1 MVKKRIDTAAPRTAL
16 TDTPF
21 AKLGGAGPAPEAA
34 PQPPAPKAAPVKAA
48 AYRVAK
54 TRKGGWP
61 LSIEKRSGGKIAT
74 IIGQVEGDGEALL
87 TALKKRCAAGGVFRD
102 GRIELQGDQREK
114 VERFLGGD

>member
-1 MVKKRIDTAAPRTAL
+1 MTKKRIDTAAPRTAL
-16 TDTPF
+16 TDNPF
-21 AKLGGAGPAPEAA
+21 AKLGGGAPASE
-34 PQPPAPKAAPVKAA
+34 AAPVKAP

>member
-1 MVKKRIDTAAPRTAL
+1 MAKKRIDTAAPRTAL
-16 TDTPF
+16 TDNPF
-21 AKLGGAGPAPEAA
+21 AQLGGDRPAAEAA
-34 PQPPAPKAAPVKAA
+34 PPPAPKAPPVKAP

-87 TALKKRCAAGGVFRD
+87 TLLKKRCAAGGVFRD

-114 VERFLGGD
+114 VERFLGGE